1 MEQKMKIYQPAARN
15 DTMLGVCQS
24 LGEDF
29 GFHPNILRVAF
40 GVGLI
45 VAPLAVIA
53 AYVAMAAVVAI
64 NHWIF
69 PRPWPADPAEM
80 QPAAQQAAE
89 AREAVFE
96 EERMAEAA

>member
-1 MEQKMKIYQPAARN
+1 MKIYQPAARN

-53 AYVAMAAVVAI
+53 AYAAMAVIVAL

-69 PRPWPADPAEM
+69 PRPWPVEADAR
-80 QPAAQQAAE
+80 PAAGAAARDREAE
-89 AREAVFE
+89 AVEAPSF
-96 EERMAEAA
+96 AEAA

>member
-1 MEQKMKIYQPAARN
+1 MKIYQPAARN

-45 VAPLAVIA
+45 VAPVAVIA
-53 AYVAMAAVVAI
+53 AYAAMAVIVAL

-69 PRPWPADPAEM
+69 PRPWPVEADAGPVAETAAADREAEM
-80 QPAAQQAAE
+80 
-89 AREAVFE
+89 V
-96 EERMAEAA
+96 EERRFAKAA

>member
-1 MEQKMKIYQPAARN
+1 MKIYQPAARN

-29 GFHPNILRVAF
+29 GLHPNILRVAF

-53 AYVAMAAVVAI
+53 AYAAMAVIVAL

-69 PRPWPADPAEM
+69 PRPWPVEAEAK
-80 QPAAQQAAE
+80 PAAGADREAE
-89 AREAVFE
+89 AVEAPSF
-96 EERMAEAA
+96 AEAA